1 MILALSGATWA
12 CDSADKR
19 ARDEAL
25 AHRVAWLEHQLGPT
39 SAHQQ
44 QQQAAQ
50 EEAPAAQAEQQLA
63 APEAPPTPAP
73 QDVEAK
79 VAPTGDLSS
88 RVDALITVSQQN
100 KAQLSELKAQ
110 LTRIETKLDELKNN
124 QGDAPKPT
132 VRPGRPDPDARY
144 RVDVDSSHSKGPAD
158 AKVTV
163 VIFSDFQCPYCK
175 RVESTL
181 DEVERRYKADVRFV
195 FRHNPLAFHKDA
207 MPAAKAA
214 EAAGRQGKFWE
225 MHALLF
231 ANNRQL
237 TQENFE
243 RWAKELGLN
252 VGQFKRDM
260 NDAKLA
266 SSIDRDQKAAN
277 KVGARGTPAFFINGR
292 HLSGAQPFAKFE
304 SLIDE
309 EMKEAERLIAKGTPR
324 SRVYA
329 TLMKDAKTS
338 V

>member
-1 MILALSGATWA
+1 MILALSGATWG

-25 AHRVAWLEHQLGPT
+25 AHRVAWLEHQIGPT
-39 SAHQQ
+39 QH
-44 QQQAAQ
+44 Q
-50 EEAPAAQAEQQLA
+50 EEGEEKEQGATEEQRAPAAPSEQPLA
-63 APEAPPTPAP
+63 APENTP
-73 QDVEAK
+73 VEA
-79 VAPTGDLSS
+79 PGGDLSS
-88 RVDALITVSQQN
+88 RVDTLITIANQN
-100 KAQLSELKAQ
+100 KSELGEIKAQLA
-110 LTRIETKLDELKNN
+110 RIETKLDALDKGAE
-124 QGDAPKPT
+124 PKPA

-144 RVDVDSSHSKGPAD
+144 RVDVDSSHSKGPAN
-158 AKVTV
+158 AKITV
-163 VIFSDFQCPYCK
+163 VIFSDFQCPFCK

-231 ANNRQL
+231 ENNREL
-237 TQENFE
+237 TQANFE
-243 RWAKELGLN
+243 RWAGELGLN

-260 NDAKLA
+260 NDPKLA
-266 SSIDRDQKAAN
+266 SSIDRDQKDAN

-292 HLSGAQPFAKFE
+292 YLSGAQPFSRFE
-304 SLIDE
+304 ALIDE
-309 EMKEAERLIAKGTPR
+309 EIKEADRLIASGTSR
-324 SRVYA
+324 ARVYE

>member
-1 MILALSGATWA
+1 MLVVLALSGATWA

-39 SAHQQ
+39 QHHEEDEQQ
-44 QQQAAQ
+44 QQQDAAEQ
-50 EEAPAAQAEQQLA
+50 QQAPAAPTEQPLA
-63 APEAPPTPAP
+63 APQNSPVVEAPG
-73 QDVEAK
+73 
-79 VAPTGDLSS
+79 GDLSS
-88 RVDALITVSQQN
+88 RVDALITVAN
-100 KAQLSELKAQ
+100 NNKRELDEIKAQLA
-110 LTRIETKLDELKNN
+110 RIETKLDALDKGAE
-124 QGDAPKPT
+124 PKPA

-158 AKVTV
+158 AKITV
-163 VIFSDFQCPYCK
+163 VIFSDFQCPFCK

-225 MHALLF
+225 MHELLF
-231 ANNRQL
+231 ANNREL
-237 TQENFE
+237 TQANFE
-243 RWAKELGLN
+243 RWAEQLGLN

-260 NDAKLA
+260 NDQKLA
-266 SSIDRDQKAAN
+266 SSIDRDQKDAN

-292 HLSGAQPFAKFE
+292 YLSGAQPFAKFE
-304 SLIDE
+304 ALIDE
-309 EMKEAERLIAKGTPR
+309 EIKEADRLIASGTSR
-324 SRVYA
+324 ARVYA